1 MAVDWALASLHHL
14 AIFSLIAILAGE
26 IALTSGIVNARGAG
40 ILSRVDAWYGIMAAV
55 VLAAGLGRVFL
66 GDKGAAYYAA
76 NALFWSKMAVFALIA
91 ALSVPPTLQFIRCGV
106 WRAPIRNSSLPPVRS
121 PRFGVCYSC
130 RLDCSRCCRFWRPAW
145 RAGSVRNRPRPQA
158 LMP

>member
-26 IALTSGIVNARGAG
+26 IALTSGIVDARGAG

-91 ALSVPPTLQFIRCGV
+91 ALSVPPTLQFIR
-106 WRAPIRNSSLPPVRS
+106 WRRLARADPQFIAP
-121 PRFGVCYSC
+121 
-130 RLDCSRCCRFWRPAW
+130 
-145 RAGSVRNRPRPQA
+145 AGPLASVRRLLFVQA
-158 LMP
+158 GLFALLPILAAGMARGFGS